1 MRDVVTDTTTPNA
14 GFQSDQA
21 QEALFRAL
29 ATGKLTSGQFLSMNE
44 LVDTLGYPLAAV
56 REAVKGAG
64 AEGLVNILPKRG
76 VQVMDAGPAM
86 TRDCMDLRK
95 ILDQEGARRM
105 IASDQPMDLAELRQK
120 HEAILGTAR
129 KAPTAR
135 FSDLAIR
142 TDLSL
147 HDYLA
152 TGLDNP
158 LARKAYAINRVRIA
172 VIQNTRPFV
181 IDRITSAMEEHLAIM
196 AALEARDVTRTE
208 EAIERHYKQTLVW
221 WGVYV

>member
-1 MRDVVTDTTTPNA
+1 MRDSTAQSA

-21 QEALFRAL
+21 QDALFGAL
-29 ATGKLTSGQFLSMNE
+29 AKGKLTSGQFLSMND
-44 LVDTLGYPLAAV
+44 LVERLGFPLAAV
-56 REAVKGAG
+56 REAVKGAA

-76 VQVMDAGPAM
+76 VQVMDAGPTM

-95 ILDQEGARRM
+95 ILDQEGARRL
-105 IASDQPMDLAELRQK
+105 IASSERLDLSDLRK
-120 HEAILGTAR
+120 NHEAVLGATR
-129 KAPTAR
+129 KTPTAR
-135 FSDLAIR
+135 LSELAIR

-158 LARKAYAINRVRIA
+158 LARKAYAINRVRIG
-172 VIQNTRPFV
+172 VIQNTRPFLV
-181 IDRITSAMEEHLAIM
+181 DRITSAMEEHLAIM
-196 AALEARDVTRTE
+196 AAIDARNVRHAE
-208 EAIERHYKQTLVW
+208 EAIERHHQHTLIW

>member
-1 MRDVVTDTTTPNA
+1 MRKDVRDSATPAA

-21 QEALFRAL
+21 QEALFDAL
-29 ATGKLTSGQFLSMNE
+29 SKGRLTSGQFLSMNE
-44 LVDTLGYPLAAV
+44 LVDTLGFPLAAV
-56 REAVKGAG
+56 REAVKGA
-64 AEGLVNILPKRG
+64 AADGLVNILPKRG

-105 IASDQPMDLAELRQK
+105 IASDQPMNLAELRQK
-120 HEAILGTAR
+120 HEAVLGTAR

-172 VIQNTRPFV
+172 VIQNTRPFL

-196 AALEARDVTRTE
+196 AGLEARDVRRTE
-208 EAIERHYKQTLVW
+208 QAIQRHYQQTLIW
-221 WGVYV
+221 WGVYI